1 MYIPLQEGVQT
12 GLINVA
18 GFVILLGGLLAT
30 ALWLNHLY
38 R

>member
-18 GFVILLGGLLAT
+18 GYVILLGGLALA
-30 ALWLNHLY
+30 AIWWKVLY